1 MTILTKKAAVM
12 RIQIVQGITDSDR
25 EELFCGLRSYN
36 NQFIDT
42 RAWGQFGVYSRNEEG
57 SMLGGLIA
65 SKKGLW
71 LCIDYLWVSED
82 TRGSGLGSKLMSE
95 AEQEGKR
102 TGCKHV
108 LVDTF
113 SFQAL
118 PFYEKKGYH
127 LQMSLP
133 DFPDIG
139 TQRHYLIKQN
149 LT

>member
-1 MTILTKKAAVM
+1 MQVE
-12 RIQIVQGITDSDR
+12 IVSNVTDSDR
-25 EELFCGLRSYN
+25 EELFSGLRNYN

-42 RAWGQFGVYSRNEEG
+42 RAWGQFGVYCRNEAG
-57 SMLGGLIA
+57 LMVGGLIA
-65 SKKGLW
+65 SKKGKW
-71 LCIDYLWVSED
+71 VCIDYLWVSEE
-82 TRGSGLGSKLMSE
+82 TRGSGLGSMLMKA

-102 TGCKHV
+102 TGCKHG

-118 PFYEKKGYH
+118 PFYVKQGYQ

-133 DFPDIG
+133 DFPDEGI
-139 TQRHYLIKQN
+139 QRHYLTKTD

>member
-1 MTILTKKAAVM
+1 MQVE
-12 RIQIVQGITDSDR
+12 IVSNVTDSDR
-25 EELFCGLRSYN
+25 EELFSGLRSYN

-42 RAWGQFGVYSRNEEG
+42 RAWEQFGAYCRNEAG
-57 SMLGGLIA
+57 LMVGGLIA
-65 SKKGLW
+65 SKKGKW
-71 LCIDYLWVSED
+71 VCIDYLWVSEE
-82 TRGSGLGSKLMSE
+82 TRGSGLGSMLMKA

-102 TGCKHV
+102 TGCKHG

-118 PFYEKKGYH
+118 PFYVKQGYQ

-133 DFPDIG
+133 DFPDEGI
-139 TQRHYLIKQN
+139 QRHYLTKPD